1 MLAEHVLSLLLQV
14 EQLCYE
20 KGLLFN
26 QKHILVQFSWRLSSC
41 AGRKMGSNTV
51 KTVESEPWQPDS
63 KIIVIIERH
72 VRNQNKDL
80 AAKKKNVFSVKLW
93 ETFANMTQSR
103 EDLNFVVQFK
113 IESEFPHRMLI

>member
-1 MLAEHVLSLLLQV
+1 
-14 EQLCYE
+14 
-20 KGLLFN
+20 
-26 QKHILVQFSWRLSSC
+26 
-41 AGRKMGSNTV
+41 MGSNTV

-63 KIIVIIERH
+63 KIMVIIERH

-80 AAKKKNVFSVKLW
+80 AAKKKNFFSVKLW

>member
-1 MLAEHVLSLLLQV
+1 
-14 EQLCYE
+14 
-20 KGLLFN
+20 
-26 QKHILVQFSWRLSSC
+26 
-41 AGRKMGSNTV
+41 MGSNTV

-93 ETFANMTQSR
+93 ETFANMTQRR
-103 EDLNFVVQFK
+103 EDLNLVLQFK